1 MPAPSARSVEPPS
14 RQTELSFRLAEK
26 WVGSSDRPRGEKAL
40 QTVAL
45 KCYTGRMETTISQRE
60 LRNDSGAIMRRVEQG
75 ERFTVTR
82 NGVPVADLVPHDRAA
97 ADRRRRFVPVAEVAA
112 GVRRLQNWD
121 GERFAAEQHQLD
133 AAIDDSDAEHWGTAR

>member
-1 MPAPSARSVEPPS
+1 
-14 RQTELSFRLAEK
+14 
-26 WVGSSDRPRGEKAL
+26 
-40 QTVAL
+40 
-45 KCYTGRMETTISQRE
+45 METTISQRE